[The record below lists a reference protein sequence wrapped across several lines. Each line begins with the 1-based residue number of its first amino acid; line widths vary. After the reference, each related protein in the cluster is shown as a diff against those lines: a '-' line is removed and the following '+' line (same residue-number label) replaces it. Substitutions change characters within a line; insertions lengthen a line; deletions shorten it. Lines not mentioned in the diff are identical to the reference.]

1 MVWLSIKWGYAHLVL
16 WIHNKAGRPES
27 LASWVRTLTIFA
39 YRQTWSGID
48 VDILVVIYK
57 VRLKDPDSVRPYKNE
72 LINSQVR
79 LAHMRAAAR
88 QLHLHSQ
95 LHLLALP
102 TATATAT
109 AAVPHTRAHANVHT
123 RQVACTL
130 PHLHSSA
137 MQNVFLRTS
146 LPAGTC
152 MHARICMLMARRCS
166 CSRRHGFRPLLMFYV
181 HSIARG
187 MHGC

>member
-1 MVWLSIKWGYAHLVL
+1 M
-16 WIHNKAGRPES
+16 
-27 LASWVRTLTIFA
+27 TIFA

-57 VRLKDPDSVRPYKNE
+57 VRLKDPDSVRPYKNELINSQVRLMTVIMTIIMTIIIAYKNE